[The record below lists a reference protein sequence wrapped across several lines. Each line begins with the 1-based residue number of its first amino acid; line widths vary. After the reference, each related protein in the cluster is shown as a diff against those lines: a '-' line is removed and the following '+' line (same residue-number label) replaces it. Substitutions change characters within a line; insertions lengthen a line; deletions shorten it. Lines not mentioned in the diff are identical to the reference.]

1 MGVLSCFGDGRGVRP
16 LGDTGVFVLD
26 ADTEE
31 CLHYEAVAGVPLK
44 KNVRIPREVLSKH
57 ANVDVRNDLIDCGID
72 ICSVEVR
79 RRFFSCFVVLCL
91 WMVFRC
97 HPCSRIT
104 LTTSISDGTLC
115 MEF

>member
-1 MGVLSCFGDGRGVRP
+1 M
-16 LGDTGVFVLD
+16 LD

-31 CLHYEAVAGVPLK
+31 CLHYEAVAGIPLK

-79 RRFFSCFVVLCL
+79 WDIVLC
-91 WMVFRC
+91 FAFCAYRC
-97 HPCSRIT
+97 FTGAIVVP
-104 LTTSISDGTLC
+104 G
-115 MEF
+115 